1 LVSSNTPKKKRCS
14 FPKKLNEYR
23 TNSKL
28 KLTFWY
34 GNILFFRTTL
44 LFALTLEGFWW
55 RRVFGRG
62 NKEEKGEGQD
72 DVLAFSHV
80 LEQLEEE
87 IQTLNG
93 KRENLLNVEAALLFF
108 VNKKIEAK
116 KTENQA
122 LRLEVEK
129 QKANCVKLANVLNAS
144 IKASYSIPWYL
155 AESSRLL
162 ICWFD
167 FLVSVSEE
175 GVIARAALQFK
186 EGISGLV
193 ARVNFIGRF
202 CSQWVF
208 L

>member
-1 LVSSNTPKKKRCS
+1 
-14 FPKKLNEYR
+14 
-23 TNSKL
+23 
-28 KLTFWY
+28 
-34 GNILFFRTTL
+34 
-44 LFALTLEGFWW
+44 
-55 RRVFGRG
+55 VFGRG
-62 NKEEKGEGQD
+62 NREEKGEGQD

-144 IKASYSIPWYL
+144 IKASYSIP
-155 AESSRLL
+155 
-162 ICWFD
+162 
-167 FLVSVSEE
+167 
-175 GVIARAALQFK
+175 
-186 EGISGLV
+186 
-193 ARVNFIGRF
+193 
-202 CSQWVF
+202 
-208 L
+208 